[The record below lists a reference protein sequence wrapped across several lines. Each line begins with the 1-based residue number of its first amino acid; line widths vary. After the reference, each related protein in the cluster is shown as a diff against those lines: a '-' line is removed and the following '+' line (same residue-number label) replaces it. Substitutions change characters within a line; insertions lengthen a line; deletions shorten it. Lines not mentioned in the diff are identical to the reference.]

1 MKEFNK
7 EKDTCSECGTILKN
21 YINIDGERTHI
32 TEIIP
37 DLLELFTKKNLLNK
51 G

>member
-7 EKDTCSECGTILKN
+7 KKDTCPKCGTILRN
-21 YINIDGERTHI
+21 YVDVLGERIHLS
-32 TEIIP
+32 ELVP